1 MSRAAPRR
9 RQDGSGNGGPRV
21 VTLARLDLRADRS
34 GTASLAVLVLIT
46 TVLAAAVPVV
56 FTRSADAALPAM
68 MAAAPALQRDL
79 GFTLEDRIDGSS
91 GDPLADVMAAGE
103 ELREALPPSVAA
115 LVDHGVVAA
124 DTVALEASEKAGDG
138 FRAWLRLRAQPN
150 IEQRI
155 RYVSGRAPAAV
166 EGMGPI
172 EIALSTSTAALARSG
187 LDDAFAL
194 DPELGILLPV
204 HVVGIFE
211 AIDPSADD
219 WADRALLEPT
229 VINEGDGDRIE
240 VTGTALIATEQVPGE
255 YGVAARVGSSFRL
268 AWRFILDWQRTD
280 AATRASIINDLAA
293 LRVSHPF
300 SGESSDTTVPSLSTG
315 LLAILERYAREL
327 AAAQAAMTL
336 ALIGPACAALGAL
349 GMIAATIARRR
360 QDGVRLLRARGASDG
375 QVLTARAIVASLIV
389 LPAALVGG
397 LIVVVLA
404 GAAWLST
411 VGTITLVVAG
421 VAVGLAIATTAHRL
435 RESDGQLRQARPA
448 VWWGGPRSLVRD
460 GLLIAVAIAGVIWIG
475 QRGATGRAEGPTG
488 AGGTIPETD
497 PLLLLVPV
505 LVALAG
511 ALIAWRAYVPIVRA
525 ASAVAAAHPGFVAV
539 HALRGPAR
547 GAGSLQVPLVVLVVT
562 IAVGVFSAVVVAS
575 LQHEQDVVA
584 WRTVG
589 ADYRVESATRQS
601 LPVVLADVPGVEA
614 SADVVLRDGIL
625 SGGSV
630 RALQLMGAALDVDAY
645 RQVVAGT
652 PADGPIPDALWTTA
666 WTADSGLTPE
676 APIPAVLVG
685 EAARRPDLRV
695 GDPFELS
702 AFGAP
707 SHYVVAKILPEFPGA
722 TSPKGT
728 VIVPLGA
735 IRAAEPDRTFV
746 ADQSFVRAPAALGVA
761 LHEATIGSFG
771 APNVGIVSRADV
783 RAAME
788 ADPLVR
794 DTSIGFGL
802 ALLVAVAFS
811 MLVVAVAVVRDV
823 AGRQAEIALLRALG
837 TLPRQVLG
845 VIGVEQGTV
854 VITAVTGGLMLG
866 CLMGIVAV
874 PSLGLD
880 RFVRPGRI
888 VDAAVEWPVV
898 SGVALSQAVLALLVM
913 IVATIAVRRRD
924 PVPAMMRDA

>member
-1 MSRAAPRR
+1 M
-9 RQDGSGNGGPRV
+9 
-21 VTLARLDLRADRS
+21 
-34 GTASLAVLVLIT
+34 
-46 TVLAAAVPVV
+46 
-56 FTRSADAALPAM
+56 
-68 MAAAPALQRDL
+68 
-79 GFTLEDRIDGSS
+79 
-91 GDPLADVMAAGE
+91 
-103 ELREALPPSVAA
+103 
-115 LVDHGVVAA
+115 
-124 DTVALEASEKAGDG
+124 
-138 FRAWLRLRAQPN
+138 
-150 IEQRI
+150 
-155 RYVSGRAPAAV
+155 
-166 EGMGPI
+166 
-172 EIALSTSTAALARSG
+172 
-187 LDDAFAL
+187 
-194 DPELGILLPV
+194 
-204 HVVGIFE
+204 
-211 AIDPSADD
+211 
-219 WADRALLEPT
+219 
-229 VINEGDGDRIE
+229 
-240 VTGTALIATEQVPGE
+240 
-255 YGVAARVGSSFRL
+255 
-268 AWRFILDWQRTD
+268 
-280 AATRASIINDLAA
+280 
-293 LRVSHPF
+293 
-300 SGESSDTTVPSLSTG
+300 PSLSTG
-315 LLAILERYAREL
+315 LLAILERYATEL

-360 QDGVRLLRARGASDG
+360 QEGAARARPRRERRAGAG
-375 QVLTARAIVASLIV
+375 RRAIVASLIV

-397 LIVVVLA
+397 LGRARGRRCRLACLRVVA
-404 GAAWLST
+404 
-411 VGTITLVVAG
+411 ITLVVAG
-421 VAVGLAIATTAHRL
+421 LAIGLADRHHRAAPA
-435 RESDGQLRQARPA
+435 RVGRPA
-448 VWWGGPRSLVRD
+448 ATGAASVWWGGPRSLVRD
-460 GLLIAVAIAGVIWIG
+460 GLLIAIAIAGVIWIG
-475 QRGATGRAEGPTG
+475 QRGATDSVDGPAG
-488 AGGTIPETD
+488 AGGAIPETD

-525 ASAVAAAHPGFVAV
+525 AAAVAAAHPGFVAV

-575 LQHEQDVVA
+575 LQREQDVVA
-584 WRTVG
+584 WQFVG

-702 AFGAP
+702 AFGGP
-707 SHYVVAKILPEFPGA
+707 SHFVVAEILPEFPGA

-735 IRAAEPDRTFV
+735 VRAAEPERTFV
-746 ADQSFVRAPAALGVA
+746 ADQSFVRAPAALGAA

-854 VITAVTGGLMLG
+854 VVTAVTGGLLLG
-866 CLMGIVAV
+866 CLMGVVAV

-913 IVATIAVRRRD
+913 IVATIVVRRRD